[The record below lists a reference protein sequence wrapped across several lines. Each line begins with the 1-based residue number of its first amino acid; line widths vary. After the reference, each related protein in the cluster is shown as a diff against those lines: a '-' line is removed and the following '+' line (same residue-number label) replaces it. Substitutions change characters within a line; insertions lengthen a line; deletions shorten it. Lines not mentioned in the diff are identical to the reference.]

1 MVATHIPGV
10 THSFFSSLLA
20 LSLSKGFRTFNSKL
34 STASKLYT
42 LNSTLYPPSPWEGR
56 GGVYSSNFN
65 AASASSP
72 FAFAARPSPVLSFTS

>member
-10 THSFFSSLLA
+10 THSFFSFS
-20 LSLSKGFRTFNSKL
+20 SFVQSFRFRTKFSF
-34 STASKLYT
+34 SY
-42 LNSTLYPPSPWEGR
+42 E
-56 GGVYSSNFN
+56 VYSSNFN